1 MTVGAAE
8 FGTKRLARPTHHAL
22 NKHHQLAINHLASIT
37 TVFFIFFF
45 FHISD
50 DSKHTHTASM
60 APQDS
65 FIEED
70 EDVW

>member
-1 MTVGAAE
+1 MIVEPAE

-22 NKHHQLAINHLASIT
+22 NKHHQLAINHLAST
-37 TVFFIFFF
+37 TTIFFSFFF
-45 FHISD
+45 FPISN
-50 DSKHTHTASM
+50 DSKHTSTTSM